1 MFARTER
8 LLLRP
13 AWEEDAGALFRT
25 IGDERIVRNLATA
38 PWPYLPEHASGWI
51 ATDRSPTRPACL
63 IFRVGEG
70 APVLVGGIGIH
81 DAPDGEV
88 ELGYWIA
95 RSHWGRGYASEAGR
109 AMVGFAR
116 SALLLPRLIA
126 GHFLDNPA
134 SGSVLR
140 NLGFQPTGRIA
151 MRNSLARGAE
161 TPMAEFVL
169 ELNRQEVA
177 CKEEAAVSCPLAA

>member
-13 AWEEDAGALFRT
+13 AWEEDAEAVFPA
-25 IGDERIVRNLATA
+25 IADERIVRNLATA
-38 PWPYLPEHASGWI
+38 PWPYLPEHASGWV
-51 ATDRSPTRPACL
+51 AAERPAHRPACL
-63 IFRVGEG
+63 IFLRAGE
-70 APVLVGGIGIH
+70 APALVGGIGIH
-81 DAPDGEV
+81 DTPQGDV

-95 RSHWGRGYASEAGR
+95 RSHWGRGYASEAGEAVVR
-109 AMVGFAR
+109 FAR
-116 SALLLPRLIA
+116 TALRLPRLVA

-140 NLGFQPTGRIA
+140 KLGFQPTGRIA
-151 MRNSLARGAE
+151 MRHSVARGAE

-169 ELNRQEVA
+169 ELNRAAAEEDAVA
-177 CKEEAAVSCPLAA
+177 ACPLAA